1 MTISLVVAVAE
12 NGVIGRENALPWRLS
27 ADLRRFKELT
37 MGHTVIM
44 GRKTFES
51 IGKGLTGR
59 RNLVVSR
66 NPEFRPEGAT
76 RVPNL
81 EAAFEAA
88 GPTGEVF
95 VIGGSDIYR
104 QAMPLAE
111 KIFLTLVHAAPE
123 GDAHFPLP
131 DSVQWALVSTELH
144 GADDKNEFSSEF
156 RVYQRRNKEK
166 MDLRT

>member
-59 RNLVVSR
+59 HGPHGWRR
-66 NPEFRPEGAT
+66 RWRGRPG
-76 RVPNL
+76 R
-81 EAAFEAA
+81 
-88 GPTGEVF
+88 
-95 VIGGSDIYR
+95 
-104 QAMPLAE
+104 
-111 KIFLTLVHAAPE
+111 
-123 GDAHFPLP
+123 
-131 DSVQWALVSTELH
+131 
-144 GADDKNEFSSEF
+144 SS
-156 RVYQRRNKEK
+156 
-166 MDLRT
+166 